1 MTITAH
7 AEVDQRRLVS
17 LYAQDAAACALL
29 DHFANRERNQNT
41 STVRRVTMNLAEDE
55 SPLSRGDII
64 RVFKELESFGCGIF
78 KAGRKGYESRFEW
91 RVSSKSVGQVAAGES
106 SEIEAEVP
114 PAGENADEATE
125 QLVDHSYRL
134 RPSLQ
139 LTLALPPDLTA
150 AEAERL
156 ARFIMTLP
164 FERRERASRAPAPAL
179 LPDED
184 FSDWEK

>member
-1 MTITAH
+1 MTVMAP
-7 AEVDQRRLVS
+7 AEVDQKRLLG
-17 LYAQDAAACALL
+17 LYANDAAARALL

-41 STVRRVTMNLAEDE
+41 STVRRVTANLTEGE

-64 RVFKELESFGCGIF
+64 RVFKELESIGCGIF

-91 RVSSKSVGQVAAGES
+91 RVSSKSVGQVAAGET
-106 SEIEAEVP
+106 SEIEADVP
-114 PAGENADEATE
+114 PAGENADEVAD
-125 QLVDHSYRL
+125 QLVDHTYRL

-164 FERRERASRAPAPAL
+164 FKHRGRASRALTSAL

>member
-1 MTITAH
+1 MTITAP
-7 AEVDQRRLVS
+7 AEVDQKRLLS
-17 LYAQDAAACALL
+17 LYAEDAAARALL

-41 STVRRVTMNLAEDE
+41 STVRRVTANLAEDD

-64 RVFKELESFGCGIF
+64 RVFKELESTGCGIF

-106 SEIEAEVP
+106 NEIEAEVP
-114 PAGENADEATE
+114 PAGENADEAAE

-139 LTLALPPDLTA
+139 LALALPPDLTP

-156 ARFIMTLP
+156 ARFILTLP
-164 FERRERASRAPAPAL
+164 FEHRGRASRALASTF

>member
-1 MTITAH
+1 MTIIAP
-7 AEVDQRRLVS
+7 AEVDQKRLID
-17 LYAQDAAACALL
+17 LYAEDVAACALL

-41 STVRRVTMNLAEDE
+41 STVRRVTANLAEDE

-64 RVFKELESFGCGIF
+64 RVFKELESIGCGIF

-91 RVSSKSVGQVAAGES
+91 RVSSKSVGQVAAGET
-106 SEIEAEVP
+106 SEIDAEVP
-114 PAGENADEATE
+114 PAGENADELAD

-139 LTLALPPDLTA
+139 ITLALPPDLTTS
-150 AEAERL
+150 EAERL
-156 ARFIMTLP
+156 ARFILTLP
-164 FERRERASRAPAPAL
+164 FEHRGRSPRGLSSAL
-179 LPDED
+179 LPEED